1 MDKDRNNQHGRGR
14 RNRSRSPEQSSR
26 SGHRDRSDLARSQ
39 RNKADSVQSFSVDLN
54 KLRAKVMKARLT
66 KSSELPELEL
76 QLAAAMDGGGSA
88 ATGSS
93 TTSHKSQPSKGKGA
107 GEGNSGGVVILPRVD
122 SHGRLLKIGVTSE
135 SKHQSSTT
143 LTKKEKAR
151 ISESEAES
159 LSIAQMARMER
170 ETEGDNSMDRSLA
183 AQIMKDA
190 KFTNDLEY
198 IDDNSERLSK
208 QRQEQSSEQL
218 KQAAVRDYRVM
229 ESVLGHCDRCFRQS
243 EKVDGSSVLSPPEYP
258 TVALGNRVYLALPNR
273 EPMCDGHCVIAP
285 IEHVA
290 GSSLKCDD
298 DAWDEIGNFMKCL
311 MHMFAAKGQGV
322 VFLETVMSTTPSK
335 AQHCTIECIP
345 MPMSKSGDAPAYFK
359 EGLLA
364 ADDEWSQH
372 RKIIDTMVKNQ
383 AVAPANDNVRDQDAN
398 HAQKRD
404 AIRRGGFRN
413 TMSAKLPYFHV
424 WFNPHGGMG
433 HVIENADR
441 FQPWFGREV
450 VAGIMDLPPT
460 VYRKPRKLKESHNQR
475 CDRAE
480 EWKKQFGWDAF
491 DWTKALAE

>member
-1 MDKDRNNQHGRGR
+1 MDTSRSHGR
-14 RNRSRSPEQSSR
+14 RNRSRSPEPSSR
-26 SGHRDRSDLARSQ
+26 SQQKDRSDLDRRQ
-39 RNKADSVQSFSVDLN
+39 RGKAESVQSFSVDLN

-66 KSSELPELEL
+66 KSSELPELER
-76 QLAAAMDGGGSA
+76 QLAAAMDGGKPA
-88 ATGSS
+88 PTGSS
-93 TTSHKSQPSKGKGA
+93 SVTSHKPKPDDQKSTS
-107 GEGNSGGVVILPRVD
+107 ESGGVVVLPRVD
-122 SHGRLLKIGVTSE
+122 SHGRLLKLGTPAE
-135 SKHQSSTT
+135 SKHTSFAAQ
-143 LTKKEKAR
+143 TKKERAR
-151 ISESEAES
+151 NSEREAES
-159 LSIAQMARMER
+159 ISIAQMARMER
-170 ETEGDNSMDRSLA
+170 ETEGDNAMDRSLA

-208 QRQEQSSEQL
+208 QRQVQSSEQL

-229 ESVLGHCDRCFRQS
+229 ESVLGHCDRCFKQS
-243 EKVDGSSVLSPPEYP
+243 EQADGSSILTPPEYP

-285 IEHVA
+285 IEHVP

-345 MPMSKSGDAPAYFK
+345 MPMAKSGDAPAYFK

-372 RKIIDTMVKNQ
+372 RKIIDTTVKTQ
-383 AVAPANDNVRDQDAN
+383 AAVPANDNVRDQDAN

-450 VAGIMDLPPT
+450 VAGILDLPPT

-480 EWKKQFGWDAF
+480 EWKKQFGWDRF

>member
-1 MDKDRNNQHGRGR
+1 MDTSRSHGR
-14 RNRSRSPEQSSR
+14 RNRSRSPEPSSR
-26 SGHRDRSDLARSQ
+26 SQQKDRSDLDRRQ
-39 RNKADSVQSFSVDLN
+39 RGKAESVQSFSVDLN

-66 KSSELPELEL
+66 KSSELPELER
-76 QLAAAMDGGGSA
+76 QLAAAIDGGKPA
-88 ATGSS
+88 PTGSS
-93 TTSHKSQPSKGKGA
+93 SATSHKPKPDGRKSAS
-107 GEGNSGGVVILPRVD
+107 ESGGVVILPRVD
-122 SHGRLLKIGVTSE
+122 SHGRLLKLGTPAE
-135 SKHQSSTT
+135 SKHTSSTAQ
-143 LTKKEKAR
+143 TKKERAR
-151 ISESEAES
+151 NGEREAES
-159 LSIAQMARMER
+159 ISIAQMARMER
-170 ETEGDNSMDRSLA
+170 ETEGDNAMDRSLA

-208 QRQEQSSEQL
+208 QRQVQSSEQL

-229 ESVLGHCDRCFRQS
+229 ESVLGHCDRCFKQS
-243 EKVDGSSVLSPPEYP
+243 EQADGSSILTPPEYP

-285 IEHVA
+285 IEHVP

-345 MPMSKSGDAPAYFK
+345 MPMAKSGDAPAYFK

-372 RKIIDTMVKNQ
+372 RKIIDTTVKTQ
-383 AVAPANDNVRDQDAN
+383 AAVPANDNVRDQDAN

-450 VAGIMDLPPT
+450 VAGILDLPPT

-480 EWKKQFGWDAF
+480 EWKK
-491 DWTKALAE
+491 

>member
-1 MDKDRNNQHGRGR
+1 MDTSRSHGR
-14 RNRSRSPEQSSR
+14 RNRSRSPEPSSR
-26 SGHRDRSDLARSQ
+26 SQQKDRSDLDRRQ
-39 RNKADSVQSFSVDLN
+39 RGKAESVQSFSVDLN

-66 KSSELPELEL
+66 KSSELPELER
-76 QLAAAMDGGGSA
+76 QLAAAMDGGKPA
-88 ATGSS
+88 PTGSS
-93 TTSHKSQPSKGKGA
+93 SATSHKPKPDDRKSTS
-107 GEGNSGGVVILPRVD
+107 ESGSVVVLPRVD
-122 SHGRLLKIGVTSE
+122 SHGRLLKLGTPAE
-135 SKHQSSTT
+135 SKHTSSAAQ
-143 LTKKEKAR
+143 TKKEKAR
-151 ISESEAES
+151 NSEREAETI
-159 LSIAQMARMER
+159 SIAQMARMER
-170 ETEGDNSMDRSLA
+170 ETEGDSAMDRSLA

-208 QRQEQSSEQL
+208 QRQVQSSEQL

-229 ESVLGHCDRCFRQS
+229 ESVLGHCDRCFKQS
-243 EKVDGSSVLSPPEYP
+243 EQADGSSILTPPEYP

-285 IEHVA
+285 IEHVP

-345 MPMSKSGDAPAYFK
+345 MPMAKSGDAPAYFK

-372 RKIIDTMVKNQ
+372 RKIIDTTVKTQ
-383 AVAPANDNVRDQDAN
+383 AAAPANDNVRDQDAN

-450 VAGIMDLPPT
+450 VAGILDLPPT

-480 EWKKQFGWDAF
+480 EWKKQFGWDRF

>member
-1 MDKDRNNQHGRGR
+1 MDKGRRYEHGRGR
-14 RNRSRSPEQSSR
+14 RNRSRSPEQSSHR
-26 SGHRDRSDLARSQ
+26 SHKDRSDLARHQ
-39 RNKADSVQSFSVDLN
+39 PNKADSVQSFSVDLN

-66 KSSELPELEL
+66 KSAELPELER
-76 QLAAAMDGGGSA
+76 QLAAAMEGDRSV

-93 TTSHKSQPSKGKGA
+93 SGRKDA
-107 GEGNSGGVVILPRVD
+107 GNSSGGVVVLPRVD
-122 SHGRLLKIGVTSE
+122 SHGRLLKIGATPE
-135 SKHQSSTT
+135 SKHQSTSA

-151 ISESEAES
+151 ISESKAES

-170 ETEGDNSMDRSLA
+170 ETEGDNAMDRSLA

-198 IDDNSERLSK
+198 IDDNAERLSK
-208 QRQEQSSEQL
+208 QRPGQSSEQL
-218 KQAAVRDYRVM
+218 KQAAIRDYRVM
-229 ESVLGHCDRCFRQS
+229 ESVLGHCDMCFKQS
-243 EKVDGSSVLSPPEYP
+243 ERADGSSVLAPPEYP

-273 EPMCDGHCVIAP
+273 EPMCDGHCIITPV
-285 IEHVA
+285 EHVA

-298 DAWDEIGNFMKCL
+298 DAWDEITNFMKCL

-322 VFLETVMSTTPSK
+322 VFLETVMSTAPSK

-345 MPMSKSGDAPAYFK
+345 MPLAKSGDAPAYFK

-372 RKIIDTMVKNQ
+372 RKIIDTNVRTL
-383 AVAPANDNVRDQDAN
+383 AVAPANDDVRDQDAN
-398 HAQKRD
+398 HEQKRE

-413 TMSAKLPYFHV
+413 TMSAKMPYFHV

-441 FQPWFGREV
+441 FQSWFGREV
-450 VAGIMDLPPT
+450 VAGILDLPPT
-460 VYRKPRKLKESHNQR
+460 VYRKPRRLKESHNQR

-491 DWTKALAE
+491 DWTKALAD

>member
-1 MDKDRNNQHGRGR
+1 MDTSRSHGR
-14 RNRSRSPEQSSR
+14 RNRSRSPEPSSR
-26 SGHRDRSDLARSQ
+26 SQQKDRSDLDRRQ
-39 RNKADSVQSFSVDLN
+39 RGKAESVQSFSVDLN

-66 KSSELPELEL
+66 KSSELPELER
-76 QLAAAMDGGGSA
+76 QLAAAMDGGKPA
-88 ATGSS
+88 PTGSS
-93 TTSHKSQPSKGKGA
+93 SATSHKSKTDDRKSA
-107 GEGNSGGVVILPRVD
+107 SESGGVVVLPRVD
-122 SHGRLLKIGVTSE
+122 SHGRLLKLGTPAE
-135 SKHQSSTT
+135 SKHTSSAAQ
-143 LTKKEKAR
+143 TKKER
-151 ISESEAES
+151 VRDSEREAES
-159 LSIAQMARMER
+159 ISIAQMARMER
-170 ETEGDNSMDRSLA
+170 ETEGDNAMDRSLA

-208 QRQEQSSEQL
+208 QRQVQSSEQL

-229 ESVLGHCDRCFRQS
+229 ESVLGHCDRCFKQS
-243 EKVDGSSVLSPPEYP
+243 EQADGSSILTPPEYP

-285 IEHVA
+285 IEHVP

-345 MPMSKSGDAPAYFK
+345 MPMAKSGDAPAYFK

-372 RKIIDTMVKNQ
+372 RKIIDTTVKTQ
-383 AVAPANDNVRDQDAN
+383 AAAPANDNVRDQDAN

-450 VAGIMDLPPT
+450 VAGILDLPPT

-480 EWKKQFGWDAF
+480 EWKKQFGWDRF